1 MGNDYYNIIVPAD
14 EEPITLAETKAWCKV
29 THTAEDGVFEA
40 LIKAATAKAEKFT
53 NRVFIE
59 RTFTGFF
66 AGLECSKYEKGLFLA
81 LRRGPLL
88 SVATIEVTVDESQ
101 ETVSTDDYDVKL
113 TSGYSRII
121 FNEFDESPDVIPY
134 PLQVDFTAGYGA
146 AADVPGPI
154 KTAIKEAACYWYS
167 NRGDCA
173 VGEELPGIAKGI
185 LSEYRIVNTW
195 G

>member
-1 MGNDYYNIIVPAD
+1 MGNDYYDIVIPPA
-14 EEPITLAETKAWCKV
+14 EEPVTLAEAKAWCKV
-29 THTAEDGVFEA
+29 THTAEDAIFTA
-40 LIKAATAKAEKFT
+40 LLTAATQKAEKFT

-66 AGLECSKYEKGLFLA
+66 AGLECSKFEKGLYLA

-88 SVATIEVTVDESQ
+88 SVATVKVTVDDAQ
-101 ETVSTDDYDVKL
+101 ETASTDDYNVKQ
-113 TSGYSRII
+113 TSGFSRVI
-121 FNEFDESPDVIPY
+121 FSEFSESPDVIPY
-134 PLQVDFTAGYGA
+134 PWQVDFTAGYGA
-146 AADVPGPI
+146 AADVPEPI
-154 KTAIKEAACYWYS
+154 KVAIKEAVCYWYS

-185 LSEYRIVNTW
+185 LSEYRIVNTY